1 MITDSFSAHQGVED
15 DDMNILCLGGRVTG
29 YYLALDLVIIFLNSG
44 FKGTERFVR
53 RLEKVSLMEAKNNI
67 NHNT

>member
-1 MITDSFSAHQGVED
+1 MITDSFSAHHGVED
-15 DDMNILCLGGRVTG
+15 NDMNILCLGGRVTG
-29 YYLALDLVIIFLNSG
+29 YNLSLDLVGIFLNSS